1 MESIL
6 SDTNKF
12 KPLNDDP
19 IKTTFKREST
29 VRRFLRKL
37 NKSKVISNE
46 LFSKLAP
53 TGSRPGILY
62 GLPKVHKPN
71 IPLRP
76 IVSSINSHSFNIAKF
91 LVPLLRPISVS
102 QYSINDAFSF
112 LQELFE
118 QKFNNNVVM
127 ASFDVTSLFT
137 NIPLDETIKI
147 IADQL
152 FSNSNN
158 FEGFSRDEF
167 VKLLNLA
174 VKNCHFIFNGKFY
187 DQIDGVAMGSP
198 LGPLLAN
205 IFLSFHKT
213 NWLKDCP
220 FEFKPLY
227 YRRYVDDS
235 FIVFKSR
242 DHTLPFLNYLNSKHT
257 NITFTYEVE
266 KDKCLPF
273 LDVNILFSNGK
284 FSTTVYRKPTFTGL
298 FTNFESFIPITYKR
312 GLINTLL
319 FRYFNISS
327 SYAIFHAEIE
337 KFRQIMTKN
346 GYPEKFFDKVVRS
359 FLNKIFEKAPT
370 ELIAPKRLVIF
381 SLPYTGLHSIQIRK
395 QIINCFPLPIRIF
408 NYGVFFDRYK
418 DCHLFFD
425 LKIAFLLV

>member
-1 MESIL
+1 
-6 SDTNKF
+6 
-12 KPLNDDP
+12 
-19 IKTTFKREST
+19 
-29 VRRFLRKL
+29 
-37 NKSKVISNE
+37 
-46 LFSKLAP
+46 
-53 TGSRPGILY
+53 
-62 GLPKVHKPN
+62 
-71 IPLRP
+71 
-76 IVSSINSHSFNIAKF
+76 
-91 LVPLLRPISVS
+91 
-102 QYSINDAFSF
+102 
-112 LQELFE
+112 
-118 QKFNNNVVM
+118 M

-198 LGPLLAN
+198 LGPLHAN
-205 IFLSFHKT
+205 IFLSFHET

-220 FEFKPLY
+220 FEFKPLCTIGAMLMI
-227 YRRYVDDS
+227 RS
-235 FIVFKSR
+235 
-242 DHTLPFLNYLNSKHT
+242 LFLNHVTIFYHFL
-257 NITFTYEVE
+257 ITLILSILISLSHEVE
-266 KDKCLPF
+266 KDKYLPF

-327 SYAIFHAEIE
+327 SYAIFHAQIE

-346 GYPEKFFDKVVRS
+346 GYPEKFFDKIVRS
-359 FLNKIFEKAPT
+359 FLNKFSK
-370 ELIAPKRLVIF
+370 KRL
-381 SLPYTGLHSIQIRK
+381 L
-395 QIINCFPLPIRIF
+395 N
-408 NYGVFFDRYK
+408 
-418 DCHLFFD
+418 
-425 LKIAFLLV
+425 

>member
-1 MESIL
+1 M
-6 SDTNKF
+6 
-12 KPLNDDP
+12 
-19 IKTTFKREST
+19 
-29 VRRFLRKL
+29 
-37 NKSKVISNE
+37 
-46 LFSKLAP
+46 
-53 TGSRPGILY
+53 
-62 GLPKVHKPN
+62 
-71 IPLRP
+71 
-76 IVSSINSHSFNIAKF
+76 
-91 LVPLLRPISVS
+91 
-102 QYSINDAFSF
+102 
-112 LQELFE
+112 
-118 QKFNNNVVM
+118 
-127 ASFDVTSLFT
+127 
-137 NIPLDETIKI
+137 DETIKI

-205 IFLSFHKT
+205 IFLSFHET

-242 DHTLPFLNYLNSKHT
+242 DHILPFLNYLNSKHT

-273 LDVNILFSNGK
+273 LDVNVLFSNGK

-359 FLNKIFEKAPT
+359 FFK
-370 ELIAPKRLVIF
+370 
-381 SLPYTGLHSIQIRK
+381 
-395 QIINCFPLPIRIF
+395 
-408 NYGVFFDRYK
+408 
-418 DCHLFFD
+418 
-425 LKIAFLLV
+425 